1 MPKRN
6 PIMSASTEKVV
17 TYAIGAGIT
26 YFLIVKPVL
35 VKLGILKSAAEIAQE
50 NVNAENVDTYVANTL
65 KVQSPTKS
73 VGEWTIIANQL
84 YEDLKYSS
92 LSDNKADAGYQVTRV
107 KNDADF
113 ATLYKAFGKRQEYYF
128 GVPYGGLRDLIA
140 FIKSNLDSDAI
151 TTINNNYASKK
162 IKFRF

>member
-1 MPKRN
+1 MPRRN

>member
-1 MPKRN
+1 MPRRN

-73 VGEWTIIANQL
+73 AGEWTIIANQL

>member
-1 MPKRN
+1 
-6 PIMSASTEKVV
+6 MSASTEKVV

-50 NVNAENVDTYVANTL
+50 NVNTENVDAYISNTL
-65 KVQSPTKS
+65 RVQSPTKS
-73 VGEWTIIANQL
+73 VGEWTLIADQI
-84 YEDLKYSS
+84 YQDLKFSS
-92 LSDNKADAGYQVTRV
+92 ISDNKADAGYQVTRV

-128 GVPYGGLRDLIA
+128 GVPYGGLRDLIS

-151 TTINNNYASKK
+151 ATINNNYASKK

>member
-1 MPKRN
+1 MPRKN

-50 NVNAENVDTYVANTL
+50 NINTENVDTYISNTL
-65 KVQSPTKS
+65 RVQSPTKS
-73 VGEWTIIANQL
+73 VGEWTLIADQI
-84 YEDLKYSS
+84 YQDLKFSS
-92 LSDNKADAGYQVTRV
+92 ISDNKADAGYQVTRV
-107 KNDADF
+107 KNEADF

-151 TTINNNYASKK
+151 ATINNNYASKK

>member
-1 MPKRN
+1 
-6 PIMSASTEKVV
+6 MSASTEKVV

>member
-1 MPKRN
+1 MPRKN

-50 NVNAENVDTYVANTL
+50 NINTENIDTYISNTL
-65 KVQSPTKS
+65 RVQSPTKS
-73 VGEWTIIANQL
+73 VGEWTLIADQI
-84 YEDLKYSS
+84 YQDLKFSS
-92 LSDNKADAGYQVTRV
+92 ISDNKADAGYQVTRV
-107 KNDADF
+107 KNEADF

-151 TTINNNYASKK
+151 ATINNNYANKK

>member
-1 MPKRN
+1 MPRKS
-6 PIMSASTEKVV
+6 PIMSASTEKIV

-50 NVNAENVDTYVANTL
+50 NVNTENVDTYVSNTL
-65 KVQSPTKS
+65 KSQSPTKS

-92 LSDNKADAGYQVTRV
+92 ISDNKADAGYQVTRV
-107 KNDADF
+107 KNEADF

-128 GVPYGGLRDLIA
+128 D
-140 FIKSNLDSDAI
+140 
-151 TTINNNYASKK
+151 
-162 IKFRF
+162 